1 MINAT
6 LTMVDGV
13 KVVVPDS
20 LELITPYV
28 LREQQDWFE
37 DEIKFLRKILRAGQK
52 AIDIGANYGV
62 YTLSMAGAV
71 GPTGKVW
78 AFEPASTTSGMLAQ
92 GIAANGFTQVILE
105 RSALSSQSGS
115 ARLSLNDQSE
125 LNELIRDGDGGAV
138 SSEEVPLVT
147 LDDCLVKYRWE
158 DIAVLKIDAEGEE
171 ANILRGGS
179 DFFAV
184 LSPLVLYEVKAV
196 NDLHLELIEAF
207 ANLGYRSYRLIPGLN
222 VLAPFTADSV
232 PDTYLVNLFCCKPD
246 RAALLAAEGYL
257 AGSPFDGLAPASLPE
272 SCHWRRSLAALPYG
286 EQLLPMWENGAKRK
300 GVTEVELALAWFVRS
315 QDVTRGA
322 DERLAALESS
332 FAGLSEICEEH
343 PVALRL
349 ASLARVA
356 AAYGIRK
363 KAVETLEKLG
373 KAIVMH
379 NGVEADEPFLAAS
392 ARFEALPP
400 GEQIGN
406 WMLAS
411 VLEELERLIMF
422 SSFYAGAY
430 GKPRLEYINQLGF
443 ASDEMKRRL
452 ALVNQ
457 RFGLN

>member
-1 MINAT
+1 MNSTT

-20 LELITPYV
+20 LDLITPYV

-37 DEIKFLRKILRAGQK
+37 DEIKFLRKILRVGQK

-78 AFEPASTTSGMLAQ
+78 AFEPASATSTMLAQ
-92 GIAANGFTQVILE
+92 SIGANGFSQVVLE
-105 RSALSSQSGS
+105 RSALSSQSGT

-125 LNELIRDGDGGAV
+125 LNELIRNGDGSAV

-147 LDDCLVKYRWE
+147 LDDCLSKHNWS
-158 DIAVLKIDAEGEE
+158 DIAVLKMDAEGEE
-171 ANILRGGS
+171 ANILKGGS
-179 DFFAV
+179 TFFSV

-207 ANLGYRSYRLIPGLN
+207 ENLGYCSYRLIPGLD
-222 VLAPFTADSV
+222 VLAPFAADSA
-232 PDTYLVNLFCCKPD
+232 PDSYLVNLFCCKPD

-257 AGSPFDGLAPASLPE
+257 VDSRFNGLTAASLPE
-272 SCHWRRSLAALPYG
+272 KCQWRRSLAALPYG
-286 EQLLPMWENGAKRK
+286 EQLLPMWEGASKHEDA
-300 GVTEVELALAWFVRS
+300 VEVEFALACFVHS
-315 QDVTRGA
+315 QDVTQRA
-322 DERLAALESS
+322 DERLAALEAS
-332 FAGLSEICEEH
+332 FTGLSEICERN

-356 AAYGIRK
+356 AAYGIRR

-379 NGVEADEPFLAAS
+379 NRVEADEPFLAAS
-392 ARFEALPP
+392 ARFDALPP
-400 GEQIGN
+400 GQEIGN

-422 SSFYAGAY
+422 SSFYAGAF